1 MDAHEAGYVQP
12 LMEALMRIIIMLF
25 LFCLLSILRH
35 SGQVNQAQEPWEE
48 AEEAI
53 QEWNRKYERR

>member
-1 MDAHEAGYVQP
+1 MG
-12 LMEALMRIIIMLF
+12 IIIVVF
-25 LFCLLSILRH
+25 LFCLLSVFRH

>member
-1 MDAHEAGYVQP
+1 
-12 LMEALMRIIIMLF
+12 MRIIIMLF